1 MFLSS
6 SSEAINSNLDLGN
19 AINGSGSQS
28 GVPNAESLIAFAES
42 ANRQTSNLSQV
53 RKQLS
58 EEVGA
63 EGMVDAAIT
72 VSIFQSLNI
81 AADCSGIRVDDDWVT
96 TAAELATLTHADR
109 FTTAKNSI
117 AVKDM
122 IKETYYE

>member
-6 SSEAINSNLDLGN
+6 SSEAINSNLDLSN
-19 AINGSGSQS
+19 AINGSGDLS
-28 GVPNAESLIAFAES
+28 GVPHAESLIAFTES
-42 ANRQTSNLSQV
+42 ANRQTSNLSEV
-53 RKQLS
+53 RKQLG
-58 EEVGA
+58 EEVGTQ
-63 EGMVDAAIT
+63 GMVDAAIT
-72 VSIFQSLNI
+72 VSIFKSLNI

-122 IKETYYE
+122 IKET

>member
-19 AINGSGSQS
+19 AINGSGALS
-28 GVPNAESLIAFAES
+28 GVPHAESLIAFTES
-42 ANRQTSNLSQV
+42 ANRQTSNLSEV
-53 RKQLS
+53 RKQLG
-58 EEVGA
+58 EEVGTQ
-63 EGMVDAAIT
+63 GMVDAAIT
-72 VSIFQSLNI
+72 VSIFKSLNI

-122 IKETYYE
+122 IKET

>member
-28 GVPNAESLIAFAES
+28 GVPNAESLIAFTES

-81 AADCSGIRVDDDWVT
+81 AADCSGIRIDDDWVT
-96 TAAELATLTHADR
+96 IAADLAKLTYADR
-109 FTTAKNSI
+109 FTTAENSI
-117 AVKDM
+117 AVKNQ
-122 IKETYYE
+122 IKGI

>member
-28 GVPNAESLIAFAES
+28 GVPNAESLIAFTES

-81 AADCSGIRVDDDWVT
+81 AADCSGIRIDDDWVT
-96 TAAELATLTHADR
+96 IAADLAKLTHADR
-109 FTTAKNSI
+109 FITAENSI
-117 AVKDM
+117 AVKNQ
-122 IKETYYE
+122 IKGI

>member
-28 GVPNAESLIAFAES
+28 GVPNAESLIAFTES

-81 AADCSGIRVDDDWVT
+81 AADCSGIRIDDDWVT
-96 TAAELATLTHADR
+96 IAADLAKLTHADC
-109 FTTAKNSI
+109 FKTAENSI
-117 AVKDM
+117 AVKNQ
-122 IKETYYE
+122 IKGI

>member
-28 GVPNAESLIAFAES
+28 GVPNAESLIAFTES

-81 AADCSGIRVDDDWVT
+81 AADCSGIRIDDDWVT
-96 TAAELATLTHADR
+96 IAADLAKLTLADR
-109 FTTAKNSI
+109 FTTAENSI
-117 AVKDM
+117 AVKNQ
-122 IKETYYE
+122 IKGI

>member
-81 AADCSGIRVDDDWVT
+81 AADCSGIRIDDDWIT
-96 TAAELATLTHADR
+96 IAADLAKLTHADR
-109 FTTAKNSI
+109 LTTAENSI
-117 AVKDM
+117 AVKNQ
-122 IKETYYE
+122 IKEI

>member
-81 AADCSGIRVDDDWVT
+81 AADCSGIRIDDDWVT
-96 TAAELATLTHADR
+96 IAADLAKLTHADR
-109 FTTAKNSI
+109 FTTVENSLAIKNQ
-117 AVKDM
+117 
-122 IKETYYE
+122 IKGI

>member
-81 AADCSGIRVDDDWVT
+81 AADCSGIRIDDDWVT
-96 TAAELATLTHADR
+96 IAADLAKLTLADR
-109 FTTAKNSI
+109 FTTAENSI
-117 AVKDM
+117 AVKNQ
-122 IKETYYE
+122 IKGI

>member
-81 AADCSGIRVDDDWVT
+81 AADCSGIRIDDDWVT
-96 TAAELATLTHADR
+96 IAADLAKLTHADR
-109 FTTAKNSI
+109 FTTARNSI
-117 AVKDM
+117 A
-122 IKETYYE
+122 IKNQIKGI